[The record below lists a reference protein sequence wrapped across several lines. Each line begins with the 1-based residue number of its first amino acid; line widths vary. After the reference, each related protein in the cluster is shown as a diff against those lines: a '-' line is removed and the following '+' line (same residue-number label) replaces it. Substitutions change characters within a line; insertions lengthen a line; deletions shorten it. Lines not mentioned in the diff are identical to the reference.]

1 VKFHV
6 TENHSHVLFQILV
19 FSNMAKARSHEDTG
33 KEMAGHLI
41 VQGHRMGVNRDAEN
55 LAIVYSVL
63 EYANKS
69 KAG

>member
-1 VKFHV
+1 
-6 TENHSHVLFQILV
+6 
-19 FSNMAKARSHEDTG
+19 MAKARSHEDTG